1 VLLIELVTAS
11 DRTAATRARRE
22 KVALLADLLRRLS
35 GDEVAIGGAFLAGEL
50 RQQRAQ
56 IGWAALR
63 DADPGAA
70 AAQPSLTLAAVDAA
84 FATVASSAGAGAQ
97 AARRE
102 ALGGLLAAATAVE
115 QDFLRRLVVGELR
128 QGALEALL
136 LDAVAEAADLP
147 AAAVR
152 RAWMLGGDLPT
163 VVAAAL
169 GEGERGLQRFRLRLL
184 TPVQPMLAQPA
195 ASPADALAQL
205 GRAAFEWKLDG
216 ARVQLHRDG
225 GEVRVFTRTGIDVT
239 AAVPEL
245 VEAARALP
253 AAAFVLDGE
262 AIALEDS
269 GRPRPFQVT
278 MRRFGRRRDVER
290 LRAELPLRAFW
301 FDLLHLDGDDCFDR
315 PAAARWQLL
324 DALLPAPQRIP
335 REIPGDPDA
344 AARFLQRALGAGHE
358 GAMAK
363 ALDAPYEAGRRGGHW
378 LKLKVA
384 TTLDLVVLA
393 VEQGSGRRSAWLSN
407 LHLGARDPSTGGFVM
422 LGKTFKGMTD
432 EVLRWQTDAL
442 QRLAT
447 GREGH
452 VVHVRPELVVEIALD
467 GVQRSPH
474 YPGGLALRFARLVRY
489 RPDKTAAEADT
500 IDRVRALGPGPG

>member
-1 VLLIELVTAS
+1 GV
-11 DRTAATRARRE
+11 
-22 KVALLADLLRRLS
+22 
-35 GDEVAIGGAFLAGEL
+35 FAG
-50 RQQRAQ
+50 
-56 IGWAALR
+56 
-63 DADPGAA
+63 
-70 AAQPSLTLAAVDAA
+70 
-84 FATVASSAGAGAQ
+84 
-97 AARRE
+97 
-102 ALGGLLAAATAVE
+102 
-115 QDFLRRLVVGELR
+115 
-128 QGALEALL
+128 
-136 LDAVAEAADLP
+136 
-147 AAAVR
+147 
-152 RAWMLGGDLPT
+152 
-163 VVAAAL
+163 
-169 GEGERGLQRFRLRLL
+169 
-184 TPVQPMLAQPA
+184 
-195 ASPADALAQL
+195 
-205 GRAAFEWKLDG
+205 
-216 ARVQLHRDG
+216 
-225 GEVRVFTRTGIDVT
+225 TGIDVT

-253 AAAFVLDGE
+253 AGAFVLDGE

-290 LRAELPLRAFW
+290 PRAELPLRAVW
-301 FDLLHLDGDDCFDR
+301 VDLLHLDGDDCFDQ
-315 PAAARWQLL
+315 PATARWRSL

-335 REIPGDPDA
+335 REITGEPDA
-344 AARFLQRALGAGHE
+344 AARFLQGALQAGHE

-363 ALDAPYEAGRRGGHW
+363 ALDAPYEAGRRGAHW

-432 EVLRWQTDAL
+432 EVLRWQTEAL

-452 VVHVRPELVVEIALD
+452 VVHVRPELVVEVAFD
-467 GVQRSPH
+467 GVQQSPH

-500 IDRVRALGPGPG
+500 IDRVRALGRGSGAAGA